1 MLSRSD
7 KLKRKKINKFLSFIV
22 ICVTL
27 SILILPAFTLEKKDD
42 DTNDNNGPTTAQNIN
57 ERGGVETSEDSTL
70 EPVVNNNDKDYSSN
84 SETNIITNEGTD
96 VILEPVNNEDSLL
109 TVAETIDD
117 EYTVDDEE
125 PILLAEGG
133 TATTTGFDLNAHP
146 SNLDSIVISYKIKD
160 TDDWTIVNSGDSNVI
175 PANALIRLTV
185 NFKDIPISELETND
199 RKIIYELPD
208 ILRNASAGA
217 GITYSGSEVATVTV
231 SNGVATIEFK
241 EEFLNSLKTGGQV
254 MVPNAY
260 FRVQGTVN
268 LKVLPADGKYT
279 LTTAGKDFKFNFTED
294 AVAQYGKV
302 DVKKECV
309 SKEVLV
315 VDGENYLSYTIKVT
329 AGEDGAPDVTVV
341 DSIVTDN
348 KKIATEYVGVNTT
361 STALNRTKD
370 SANPLNPYETL
381 DDSKTSGSVY
391 LGDVSTEA
399 KPIPDS
405 GSDINAITKPGVL
418 VWKIGNMDSN
428 ESRTLTYSVKLKN
441 GDNDVLQNNIIKNK
455 ADIYSKTYKRAYSE
469 SSFTPGRNIRMPKT
483 VLKVTRNETYGT
495 YKLEYRLDFELY
507 KDKNNYPLKNFEFYD
522 LLDYSDYYVH
532 PSIRNYVNF
541 DYDSVKL
548 FFKKYG
554 STTAVEVDSS
564 KYDVKW
570 SDSTGN
576 YKNLNEWTDTRLI
589 TRFKVSGSEG
599 NPITVNPGDYYYV
612 TYSLTVEPDVFAI
625 MQNNKANI
633 NNRYLSNASNV
644 NKKYDN
650 IMDRVASSKVI
661 GNYTWDTKSVGKA
674 STSVS
679 TITMPASDNKYL
691 LNGINIENDS
701 SSTSVF
707 EVPVGSYR
715 YTVNVNQT
723 QGDWDATSV
732 EMADEMNPKNMEY
745 VGYVRI
751 DACEYDS
758 AKNKYPIKETKWV
771 KVDGLNSFKLKPSDL
786 GWTNNKYAYKF
797 TYYAKPVNKENYSTT
812 VVKNDFN
819 LNGDVVGRNGQTH
832 TLNNIHSQTIVRF
845 SGEYSLN
852 VNKSAWYYEPL
863 SVGSWA
869 KGKLYWVIEVD
880 TSIIKQD
887 TVFRDTIKNKNE
899 LAAARDKYT
908 NSYLHDDSFKAYKGI
923 LPEGKTVTSYDTLD
937 DLLNT
942 GLLTDIGDKLETTYS
957 NNDSAGF
964 SGNNKSAL
972 DIKPKEDIPLTGGE
986 KAYFII
992 MTEPSSV
999 PQNYRDKFIFG
1010 NMISTSENNSTFVNL
1025 GTAQKP
1031 LCGGGDILKE
1041 YGSSI
1046 SYDGHTITKD
1056 DLGGKGGNIAEDKIK
1071 EFGPGKYISWVFKVN
1086 YSGELTGSY
1095 RVLETVP
1102 DGMELAYIRIK
1113 WVATSQG
1120 TINSKEIADIETDG
1134 WIKKTITARSDNNR
1148 NETTTYYTKGNKALI
1163 ELGDF
1168 KSHSNAL
1175 VDGYAV
1181 DVQVV
1186 CRVTDPDLLLGAV
1199 SSKAFTNNVELQT
1212 ETGVPISTAK
1222 SDATVTSERIDKNYI
1237 KSTGDEIDFTIVA
1250 NSYKPGTSDKIKL
1263 IDVLSDTLLL
1273 DTKSIKVV
1281 DFVDNT
1287 DVAFTAS
1294 YIKDKHRLEIEI
1306 PSGIPVKITYTA
1318 SVNAPPDQ
1326 YVSFSNIAYW
1336 ENYEVGGTNVK
1347 NDNYKYEAGGEIFE
1361 GTNIN
1366 LDIIKQDEYNTAHYL
1381 SGAEFEIVECTRN
1394 DDGSFT
1400 IDPSKPKATGTTDS
1414 NGELKFGTTSGYAM
1428 NCNTVYQ
1435 VTETKAPD
1443 GYALD
1448 PTPQYIIVPRKVSGA
1463 SEYSDYVKKCI
1474 DDNNIQ
1480 KQYKT
1485 TFKLEITNRK
1495 GEIEVEKKF
1504 KNAGGNDKNPI
1515 KGEYK
1520 FGLYTDLGVTKI
1532 QEKSIIYNQ
1541 ADTASSATKTVKFA
1555 DIDLNKTYYVYELD
1569 DSGNPI
1575 KDSTTIPIINGM
1587 EYITSYKTNNVD
1599 GSNGMTLTSTSS
1611 TGKVTVTNQVYTRQL
1626 PATGGNGIIGYI
1638 KSGAML
1644 MLLAGVLLMKKISN
1658 KSK

>member
-1 MLSRSD
+1 M
-7 KLKRKKINKFLSFIV
+7 
-22 ICVTL
+22 
-27 SILILPAFTLEKKDD
+27 
-42 DTNDNNGPTTAQNIN
+42 
-57 ERGGVETSEDSTL
+57 
-70 EPVVNNNDKDYSSN
+70 
-84 SETNIITNEGTD
+84 
-96 VILEPVNNEDSLL
+96 
-109 TVAETIDD
+109 
-117 EYTVDDEE
+117 
-125 PILLAEGG
+125 
-133 TATTTGFDLNAHP
+133 
-146 SNLDSIVISYKIKD
+146 
-160 TDDWTIVNSGDSNVI
+160 
-175 PANALIRLTV
+175 
-185 NFKDIPISELETND
+185 
-199 RKIIYELPD
+199 
-208 ILRNASAGA
+208 
-217 GITYSGSEVATVTV
+217 
-231 SNGVATIEFK
+231 
-241 EEFLNSLKTGGQV
+241 
-254 MVPNAY
+254 
-260 FRVQGTVN
+260 
-268 LKVLPADGKYT
+268 
-279 LTTAGKDFKFNFTED
+279 
-294 AVAQYGKV
+294 
-302 DVKKECV
+302 
-309 SKEVLV
+309 
-315 VDGENYLSYTIKVT
+315 
-329 AGEDGAPDVTVV
+329 
-341 DSIVTDN
+341 
-348 KKIATEYVGVNTT
+348 
-361 STALNRTKD
+361 
-370 SANPLNPYETL
+370 
-381 DDSKTSGSVY
+381 
-391 LGDVSTEA
+391 
-399 KPIPDS
+399 
-405 GSDINAITKPGVL
+405 
-418 VWKIGNMDSN
+418 
-428 ESRTLTYSVKLKN
+428 
-441 GDNDVLQNNIIKNK
+441 
-455 ADIYSKTYKRAYSE
+455 
-469 SSFTPGRNIRMPKT
+469 
-483 VLKVTRNETYGT
+483 
-495 YKLEYRLDFELY
+495 
-507 KDKNNYPLKNFEFYD
+507 
-522 LLDYSDYYVH
+522 
-532 PSIRNYVNF
+532 
-541 DYDSVKL
+541 
-548 FFKKYG
+548 
-554 STTAVEVDSS
+554 
-564 KYDVKW
+564 KW

-576 YKNLNEWTDTRLI
+576 YKNLNEWTDTKSI
-589 TRFKVSGSEG
+589 TRFKVVGSEG
-599 NPITVNPGDYYYV
+599 NPITVYPGDYYYV
-612 TYSLTVEPDVFAI
+612 IYSLTVEPDIFAI
-625 MQNNKANI
+625 MQKDKVNI
-633 NNRYLSNASNV
+633 NNMYLSNATNV
-644 NKKYDN
+644 NKKFGVY
-650 IMDRVASSKVI
+650 MDRYGSAKVV
-661 GNYTWDTKSVGKA
+661 GDYAWDTKSVGKA
-674 STSVS
+674 STSAS
-679 TITMPASDNKYL
+679 TITIPVGDNKFI
-691 LNGINIENDS
+691 LNGTTIENDAS
-701 SSTSVF
+701 GTADF

-732 EMADEMNPKNMEY
+732 EMADEMNPNNMEY

-758 AKNKYPIKETKWV
+758 TKTNKYPIEETKWV
-771 KVDGLNSFKLKPSDL
+771 KVDGLNSFKLTPTDL

-812 VVKNDFN
+812 IVKNDFN

-942 GLLTDIGDKLETTYS
+942 GLLTDIGDKFETTYS

-964 SGNNKSAL
+964 SGNNKSVL

-1010 NMISTSENNSTFVNL
+1010 NMISTSENNSAFVNL

-1041 YGSSI
+1041 FGSSI

-1056 DLGGKGGNIAEDKIK
+1056 DLGGKGGDIAEDKIK

-1095 RVLETVP
+1095 RILETVP

-1120 TINSKEIADIETDG
+1120 TINSKEIADIESDG
-1134 WIKKTITARSDNNR
+1134 WTKKTITAKSDNNR
-1148 NETTTYYTKGNKALI
+1148 NETTTYYTKGNKAII

-1168 KSHSNAL
+1168 KSHSNAS
-1175 VDGYAV
+1175 VDGYAA

-1186 CRVTDPDLLLGAV
+1186 CRVTDPDVLLGAI
-1199 SSKAFTNNVELQT
+1199 SSKEFTNNVELQT
-1212 ETGVPISTAK
+1212 ETGAPISTAK
-1222 SDATVTSERIDKNYI
+1222 SDATVTSESIDKNYI

-1250 NSYKPGTSDKIKL
+1250 NSYKPGKSDKIKL

-1287 DVAFTAS
+1287 DVVFTAS

-1336 ENYEVGGTNVK
+1336 ENYEVSGTNVK

-1366 LDIIKQDEYNTAHYL
+1366 LDIIKQDEYNTALYL

-1394 DDGSFT
+1394 EDGSFT

-1448 PTPQYIIVPRKVSGA
+1448 STPQYIIVPRKVSGA

-1474 DDNNIQ
+1474 ADNNIQ

-1541 ADTASSATKTVKFA
+1541 ADASSSATKTVKFVDVA
-1555 DIDLNKTYYVYELD
+1555 LDKTYYVFELD

-1575 KDSTTIPIINGM
+1575 KDSTSIPIINGM

-1611 TGKVTVTNQVYTRQL
+1611 TGTVTVTNQVYTRQL
-1626 PATGGNGIIGYI
+1626 PATGGNGINGYI
-1638 KSGAML
+1638 KSGTML
-1644 MLLAGVLLMKKISN
+1644 MLLTGVLLLKRRR
-1658 KSK
+1658 

>member
-57 ERGGVETSEDSTL
+57 ERGGVETSGDSTL
-70 EPVVNNNDKDYSSN
+70 DPVVNNNDDESSN
-84 SETNIITNEGTD
+84 EGSD
-96 VILEPVNNEDSLL
+96 VVLEPVTNEDGVL

-117 EYTVDDEE
+117 EYTIDDEE
-125 PILLAEGG
+125 PVLLAEGA
-133 TATTTGFDLNAHP
+133 TTTTTGFDLNAHP
-146 SNLDSIVISYKIKD
+146 SNLDSIVISYKIKE

-185 NFKDIPISELETND
+185 YFKDIPISELEVND
-199 RKIIYELPD
+199 RKIIYKLPD

-217 GITYSGSEVATVTV
+217 GITYSGSEVASVTV

-268 LKVLPADGKYT
+268 LKELPPDGKYT

-329 AGEDGAPDVTVV
+329 SGEDGAPDVTVV

-348 KKIATEYVGVNTT
+348 KKIATEYVGINTT
-361 STALNRTKD
+361 STALNRVKD

-399 KPIPDS
+399 KPIPDPD
-405 GSDINAITKPGVL
+405 SDINTISKPGVL
-418 VWKIGNMDSN
+418 IWKIGNMDPN
-428 ESRTLTYSVKLKN
+428 ETRTLTYFIKLKN

-483 VLKVTRNETYGT
+483 ILKAIRNETDGT

-522 LLDYSDYYVH
+522 LLDYSIYYIH

-576 YKNLNEWTDTRLI
+576 YKNLAEWANTDSI
-589 TRFKVSGSEG
+589 TRFKVAGSDG
-599 NPITVNPGDYYYV
+599 NPITIYPGDYYYV

-625 MQNNKANI
+625 MQNNRVNI
-633 NNRYLSNASNV
+633 NNTYLSNASNV
-644 NKKYDN
+644 EKKFDGM
-650 IMDRVASSKVI
+650 IDRYASSKVV

-707 EVPVGSYR
+707 EVPVGSYM
-715 YTVNVNQT
+715 YTVNVNKT

-771 KVDGLNSFKLKPSDL
+771 KVDGLNIFKLKPSDL

-819 LNGDVVGRNGQTH
+819 LNGEVVGRNGQTH

-845 SGEYSLN
+845 FGEYSLN
-852 VNKSAWYYEPL
+852 VNKSAWYYE
-863 SVGSWA
+863 SASAGSWA
-869 KGKLYWVIEVD
+869 KGKLYWVIEID

-899 LAAARDKYT
+899 LAAATDKYT

-923 LPEGKTVTSYDTLD
+923 LPEGKTVTSYETLD
-937 DLLNT
+937 ELLNT
-942 GLLTDIGDKLETTYS
+942 GLLTNIGDKFETTYS

-964 SGNNKSAL
+964 SGNNKSTL
-972 DIKPKEDIPLTGGE
+972 DIKPKEDIPLSSGE

-992 MTEPSSV
+992 TSEPSSV

-1041 YGSSI
+1041 FGSSI

-1056 DLGGKGGNIAEDKIK
+1056 DLGGKGGDIAEDKIK
-1071 EFGPGKYISWVFKVN
+1071 EFGPGKYISWAFKVN

-1095 RVLETVP
+1095 RILETIP

-1120 TINSKEIADIETDG
+1120 TINSKEIADIETYG
-1134 WIKKTITARSDNNR
+1134 WTKKTITAKSDNNR

-1168 KSHSNAL
+1168 KSHSNAS

-1199 SSKAFTNNVELQT
+1199 SSKVFTNNVELQT
-1212 ETGVPISTAK
+1212 DTGVPISTAK

-1326 YVSFSNIAYW
+1326 YVSFSNVAYW
-1336 ENYEVGGTNVK
+1336 ENYETGGTNVK
-1347 NDNYKYEAGGEIFE
+1347 NDSYKYDAGGEIFE

-1366 LDIIKQDEYNTAHYL
+1366 LDIIKQDEYNTALYL

-1394 DDGSFT
+1394 EDGSFT

-1448 PTPQYIIVPRKVSGA
+1448 STPQYIIVPRKVSGA

-1474 DDNNIQ
+1474 ADNNIQ

-1520 FGLYTDLGVTKI
+1520 FGLYTDEGVTKV

-1541 ADTASSATKTVKFA
+1541 TDISSSATKTVKFA
-1555 DIDLNKTYYVYELD
+1555 DIALNKTYYVYELD

-1575 KDSTTIPIINGM
+1575 IGSTSIPIINGM

-1626 PATGGNGIIGYI
+1626 PATGGNGINGYI
-1638 KSGAML
+1638 KSGAIL
-1644 MLLAGVLLMKKISN
+1644 MLLTGVLLMKKISN

>member
-1 MLSRSD
+1 M
-7 KLKRKKINKFLSFIV
+7 
-22 ICVTL
+22 
-27 SILILPAFTLEKKDD
+27 
-42 DTNDNNGPTTAQNIN
+42 G
-57 ERGGVETSEDSTL
+57 
-70 EPVVNNNDKDYSSN
+70 
-84 SETNIITNEGTD
+84 
-96 VILEPVNNEDSLL
+96 
-109 TVAETIDD
+109 VAETIDD

-125 PILLAEGG
+125 PVLLAEGG

-160 TDDWTIVNSGDSNVI
+160 TDDWTIVNSGDGNVI

-185 NFKDIPISELETND
+185 NFQGIPVSELEAND
-199 RKIIYELPD
+199 RKIIYKLPD

-217 GITYSGSEVATVTV
+217 GITYSGIEVASVTV
-231 SNGVATIEFK
+231 SNGIATIEFK
-241 EEFLNSLKTGGQV
+241 EEYLNNLKTGGQV

-268 LKVLPADGKYT
+268 LKELPSDGKYT
-279 LTTAGKDFKFNFTED
+279 LNTAGKDFKFNFTED

-329 AGEDGAPDVTVV
+329 AWEDGSPDVTIV

-348 KKIATEYVGVNTT
+348 NKIATEYVGVNTT
-361 STALNRTKD
+361 STVLNRAKD
-370 SANPLNPYETL
+370 SANPFNLYETL

-391 LGDVSTEA
+391 LGDISTET
-399 KPIPDS
+399 KPIPDPD
-405 GSDINAITKPGVL
+405 SDISVISKPGVL

-428 ESRTLTYSVKLKN
+428 ETRTLTYFVKLKN

-483 VLKVTRNETYGT
+483 VLKVTRNETDGT

-507 KDKNNYPLKNFEFYD
+507 KDENNYPLKNFEFYD
-522 LLDYSDYYVH
+522 LLDYSTYYIH

-541 DYDSVKL
+541 DYGSVKL

-570 SDSTGN
+570 SDGTGN
-576 YKNLNEWTDTRLI
+576 YKNLNEWTDTKLI
-589 TRFKVSGSEG
+589 TRFKVVGSEG
-599 NPITVNPGDYYYV
+599 NPITVYPGDYYYV
-612 TYSLTVEPDVFAI
+612 TYSLTVEPDIFAI
-625 MQNNKANI
+625 MQKNKVNI
-633 NNRYLSNASNV
+633 NNMYLSNATNV
-644 NKKYDN
+644 NKKFGVY
-650 IMDRVASSKVI
+650 MDRYGSAKVV
-661 GNYTWDTKSVGKA
+661 GDYTWDTKSVGKA
-674 STSVS
+674 STSAS
-679 TITMPASDNKYL
+679 TITIPVGDNKFI
-691 LNGINIENDS
+691 LNGTTIENDAS
-701 SSTSVF
+701 GTADF

-758 AKNKYPIKETKWV
+758 TKTDKYPIKETKWV
-771 KVDGLNSFKLKPSDL
+771 KVDGLDSFKLKPSDL

-812 VVKNDFN
+812 IVKNDFN

-863 SVGSWA
+863 SVGSWT

-923 LPEGKTVTSYDTLD
+923 LPEGKTVTSYETLD

-942 GLLTDIGDKLETTYS
+942 GLLTDIGDKFETTYS

-964 SGNNKSAL
+964 SGDNKSAL

-1041 YGSSI
+1041 FGSSI
-1046 SYDGHTITKD
+1046 SYDGHTIAKD
-1056 DLGGKGGNIAEDKIK
+1056 DLGGKGGDAAEDKIK

-1095 RVLETVP
+1095 RILETIP

-1134 WIKKTITARSDNNR
+1134 WTKKTITAKSDNNK

-1168 KSHSNAL
+1168 KSHDNVS

-1186 CRVTDPDLLLGAV
+1186 CRVTDPDVLLGVV
-1199 SSKAFTNNVELQT
+1199 SNKVFTNNVELQT
-1212 ETGVPISTAK
+1212 DTGVPISTAK
-1222 SDATVTSERIDKNYI
+1222 SDATVTSEKIDKNYI
-1237 KSTGDEIDFTIVA
+1237 KVNGDEIDFTIVA
-1250 NSYKPGTSDKIKL
+1250 NSYKPGTTDKIKL

-1287 DVAFTAS
+1287 DVTFTAS

-1318 SVNAPPDQ
+1318 AVNAPPDQ
-1326 YVSFSNIAYW
+1326 YVSFSNVAYW

-1347 NDNYKYEAGGEIFE
+1347 NDSYKYEAGGEIFE

-1366 LDIIKQDEYNTAHYL
+1366 LDIIKQDEYNTALYL

-1394 DDGSFT
+1394 EDGSFT
-1400 IDPSKPKATGTTDS
+1400 VDSSKPKATGTTDS
-1414 NGELKFGTTSGYAM
+1414 NGELKFGTTSGYPM
-1428 NCNTVYQ
+1428 DCNTVYQ
-1435 VTETKAPD
+1435 VIETKAPD
-1443 GYALD
+1443 GYVLD

-1474 DDNNIQ
+1474 ADNNIQ

-1541 ADTASSATKTVKFA
+1541 ADTASSTTKTVKFV

-1575 KDSTTIPIINGM
+1575 KDSTSIPIINGM
-1587 EYITSYKTNNVD
+1587 EYITSYKTNNVY

-1626 PATGGNGIIGYI
+1626 PATGGNGIDGYI
-1638 KSGAML
+1638 KSGAIL
-1644 MLLAGVLLMKKISN
+1644 MLLTGVLLMKKISN

>member
-7 KLKRKKINKFLSFIV
+7 KLKRKRINKFLSFIV

-70 EPVVNNNDKDYSSN
+70 EPV
-84 SETNIITNEGTD
+84 TNEES
-96 VILEPVNNEDSLL
+96 VL

-125 PILLAEGG
+125 PVLLAEGA
-133 TATTTGFDLNAHP
+133 TTTTTGFDLNAHS

-185 NFKDIPISELETND
+185 NFKDIPISELEAND

-231 SNGVATIEFK
+231 SNGIATIEFK

-268 LKVLPADGKYT
+268 LKELPPDGKYT
-279 LTTAGKDFKFNFTED
+279 LNTAGKDFKFNFTED

-309 SKEVLV
+309 SKEILV
-315 VDGENYLSYTIKVT
+315 ADGENYLSYTIKVT
-329 AGEDGAPDVTVV
+329 AGEDGSTDVTVV

-348 KKIATEYVGVNTT
+348 NKIATEFVGVNTT
-361 STALNRTKD
+361 STVLNRTKD

-405 GSDINAITKPGVL
+405 GSDINVISKPGVL

-428 ESRTLTYSVKLKN
+428 ESRTLTYFVKLKN

-483 VLKVTRNETYGT
+483 VLKVTRNETDGT

-522 LLDYSDYYVH
+522 LLDYSDYYTH

-576 YKNLNEWTDTRLI
+576 YKNLNEWTDTKLI
-589 TRFKVSGSEG
+589 TRFRVAGSDG
-599 NPITVNPGDYYYV
+599 NPITIYPGDYYYV

-650 IMDRVASSKVI
+650 IMDRVPSSKVI
-661 GNYTWDTKSVGKA
+661 GNYTWDTKSVSKA
-674 STSVS
+674 STSAS
-679 TITMPASDNKYL
+679 TITIPVGDNKFI
-691 LNGINIENDS
+691 LNGTTIENDVS
-701 SSTSVF
+701 GTADF

-758 AKNKYPIKETKWV
+758 TKNKYPIKETKWV
-771 KVDGLNSFKLKPSDL
+771 KVDGLDSFKLKPSDL

-812 VVKNDFN
+812 IVKNDFN

-852 VNKSAWYYEPL
+852 VNKSAWYYEPP
-863 SVGSWA
+863 STGSWA
-869 KGKLYWVIEVD
+869 KGKLYWVIEVN

-887 TVFRDTIKNKNE
+887 TVFRDTIRNKNE
-899 LAAARDKYT
+899 LAAASDKYT

-923 LPEGKTVTSYDTLD
+923 LPEGKTVTSYETLD
-937 DLLNT
+937 ELLNT
-942 GLLTDIGDKLETTYS
+942 GLLTNIGDKFETTYS

-964 SGNNKSAL
+964 SGNNKSTL
-972 DIKPKEDIPLTGGE
+972 DIKPKEDIPLSSGE

-992 MTEPSSV
+992 TSEPSSV

-1041 YGSSI
+1041 FGSSI

-1056 DLGGKGGNIAEDKIK
+1056 DLGGKGGDIAEDKIK
-1071 EFGPGKYISWVFKVN
+1071 EFGPGKYISWAFKVN

-1095 RVLETVP
+1095 RILETIP

-1113 WVATSQG
+1113 WVANNQG
-1120 TINSKEIADIETDG
+1120 TIDSKEIAGIETDG
-1134 WIKKTITARSDNNR
+1134 WTKKTITARSDNNR

-1163 ELGDF
+1163 ELGDL
-1168 KSHSNAL
+1168 KSHSNVS

-1336 ENYEVGGTNVK
+1336 DNYEVGGTNVK

-1448 PTPQYIIVPRKVSGA
+1448 STPQYIIVPRKVSGA

-1474 DDNNIQ
+1474 ADNNIQ

-1520 FGLYTDLGVTKI
+1520 FGLYTDLGATKI

-1541 ADTASSATKTVKFA
+1541 ADTSSSATKTVKFV

-1575 KDSTTIPIINGM
+1575 IGSTSIPIINGM

-1611 TGKVTVTNQVYTRQL
+1611 TGKVTVTNQVYTKQL
-1626 PATGGNGIIGYI
+1626 PATGGNGINGYV
-1638 KSGAML
+1638 KSGAI
-1644 MLLAGVLLMKKISN
+1644 LLLLVGVLLMKKISN

>member
-42 DTNDNNGPTTAQNIN
+42 DTNDNNGPTTVENIN
-57 ERGGVETSEDSTL
+57 KQGGVETSEDSTL
-70 EPVVNNNDKDYSSN
+70 DPVVNNTTNEESSSN
-84 SETNIITNEGTD
+84 GETYIITNEG
-96 VILEPVNNEDSLL
+96 
-109 TVAETIDD
+109 A
-117 EYTVDDEE
+117 DDEE
-125 PILLAEGG
+125 PVLLAKGA
-133 TATTTGFDLNAHP
+133 TTTTTGFDLNAHP

-185 NFKDIPISELETND
+185 NFKDIPISELEAND
-199 RKIIYELPD
+199 RKIIYKLPD

-217 GITYSGSEVATVTV
+217 GITYSGLEVATVTV
-231 SNGVATIEFK
+231 SNGIATIEFK

-268 LKVLPADGKYT
+268 LKELPPDGKYT

-309 SKEVLV
+309 SKEILV

-329 AGEDGAPDVTVV
+329 AGEDGSTDVTVV

-361 STALNRTKD
+361 STVLNRAKD
-370 SANPLNPYETL
+370 SAIPLNPYETL
-381 DDSKTSGSVY
+381 GDLKTSGSVY

-399 KPIPDS
+399 KPIPDPD
-405 GSDINAITKPGVL
+405 SDINVISKPGVL
-418 VWKIGNMDSN
+418 VWKIGDMDSN
-428 ESRTLTYSVKLKN
+428 ESRTLTYFVKLKN
-441 GDNDVLQNNIIKNK
+441 GDNDVLQNNIVKNK
-455 ADIYSKTYKRAYSE
+455 ADIYSKTYKRAYFE
-469 SSFTPGRNIRMPKT
+469 SSFTPEIKMGMKKSALDA
-483 VLKVTRNETYGT
+483 VRNETNGT
-495 YKLEYRLDFELY
+495 YKIDYRLDYELY
-507 KDKNNYPLKNFEFYD
+507 KENNNYPLKNFEFYD
-522 LLDYSDYYVH
+522 FLDYTQRGYYID
-532 PSIRNYVNF
+532 PSIRNYVNY

-554 STTAVEVDSS
+554 ETDAIEVDSS
-564 KYDVKW
+564 KYDVIW

-576 YKNLNEWTDTRLI
+576 FKKITEWTDKDSI
-589 TRFKVSGSEG
+589 VRFKVSGNES
-599 NPITVNPGDYYYV
+599 NPITINPGDYYYV
-612 TYSLTVEPDVFAI
+612 TYSLTVEPDVFAV
-625 MQNNKANI
+625 MQTNNLKIKNT
-633 NNRYLSNASNV
+633 YLSNASNAT
-644 NKKYDN
+644 KKFGDF
-650 IMDRVASSKVI
+650 IERFATEKEI
-661 GNYTWDTKSVGKA
+661 GNYSWDTKSVNNA
-674 STSVS
+674 TTSVT
-679 TITMPASDNKYL
+679 TITMPASDNKYVF
-691 LNGINIENDS
+691 NGTNIENDS
-701 SSTSVF
+701 SSTSGF
-707 EVPVGSYR
+707 EVPVGSYM

-732 EMADEMNPKNMEY
+732 EMADEMNPENMEY

-758 AKNKYPIKETKWV
+758 TQTDKYPVKETKWV
-771 KVDGLNSFKLKPSDL
+771 KADGLNSFKLKPSDL

-819 LNGDVVGRNGQTH
+819 LNGEVVGRNGQTH

-852 VNKSAWYYEPL
+852 VNKSAWYYESP
-863 SVGSWA
+863 SAGSWA

-887 TVFRDTIKNKNE
+887 TVFRDTIRNKNE
-899 LAAARDKYT
+899 LAAASDKYT

-923 LPEGKTVTSYDTLD
+923 LPEGKTVTSYETLD
-937 DLLNT
+937 ELINT
-942 GLLTDIGDKLETTYS
+942 GLLTDIGDKFETTYS

-964 SGNNKSAL
+964 SENNKSAL
-972 DIKPKEDIPLTGGE
+972 DIKPKENIPLTGGE

-992 MTEPSSV
+992 ASEPSSL

-1041 YGSSI
+1041 FGSSI
-1046 SYDGHTITKD
+1046 SYDGHTIAKD
-1056 DLGGKGGNIAEDKIK
+1056 DLGGKGGDVAEDKIK

-1095 RVLETVP
+1095 RILETIP

-1168 KSHSNAL
+1168 KSHSNAS

-1186 CRVTDPDLLLGAV
+1186 CRVTDPDVLLGAI
-1199 SSKAFTNNVELQT
+1199 SSKEFTNNVELQT
-1212 ETGVPISTAK
+1212 ETGAPISTAK
-1222 SDATVTSERIDKNYI
+1222 SDATVTSESIDKNYI

-1287 DVAFTAS
+1287 DVMFTAS

-1318 SVNAPPDQ
+1318 AVNAPPDQ
-1326 YVSFSNIAYW
+1326 YVSFSNVAYW
-1336 ENYEVGGTNVK
+1336 ENYEVSGTNVK
-1347 NDNYKYEAGGEIFE
+1347 KDSYKYDAGGEIFE

-1400 IDPSKPKATGTTDS
+1400 IDPSKPKATGATDS

-1428 NCNTVYQ
+1428 NCNTVYR

-1443 GYALD
+1443 GYVLD
-1448 PTPQYIIVPRKVSGA
+1448 PTPQYIIVPRKVSGT

-1541 ADTASSATKTVKFA
+1541 ADTASSTTKTVKFVDVA
-1555 DIDLNKTYYVYELD
+1555 LNQTYYVYELD

-1575 KDSTTIPIINGM
+1575 KDSASIPIINGL
-1587 EYITSYKTNNVD
+1587 EYITSYKTNNAD

-1626 PATGGNGIIGYI
+1626 PATGGNGINGYV
-1638 KSGAML
+1638 KSGAIL
-1644 MLLAGVLLMKKISN
+1644 MLLAGVVLLKRRR
-1658 KSK
+1658 

>member
-1 MLSRSD
+1 M
-7 KLKRKKINKFLSFIV
+7 
-22 ICVTL
+22 
-27 SILILPAFTLEKKDD
+27 
-42 DTNDNNGPTTAQNIN
+42 
-57 ERGGVETSEDSTL
+57 
-70 EPVVNNNDKDYSSN
+70 
-84 SETNIITNEGTD
+84 
-96 VILEPVNNEDSLL
+96 

-117 EYTVDDEE
+117 EYTVDDEV
-125 PILLAEGG
+125 PVLLAEGA
-133 TATTTGFDLNAHP
+133 TTTTTTGFDLDAHP
-146 SNLDSIVISYKIKD
+146 DNLKSVIISYKIND
-160 TDDWTIVNSGDSNVI
+160 EDEWTDVNDGGGEII
-175 PANALIRLTV
+175 PANALIGLKV
-185 NFKDIPISELETND
+185 NFINVPINEIETNE
-199 RKIIYELPD
+199 RKIVYKLPK
-208 ILRNASAGA
+208 ILRNATAGTS
-217 GITYSGSEVATVTV
+217 IQYNGSEVAMVSV

-241 EEFLNSLKTGGQV
+241 EEFLNELKANSQV
-254 MVPNAY
+254 NIPEAN
-260 FRVQGTVN
+260 FFVQGTVN
-268 LKVLPADGKYT
+268 LKELPSDGKYT

-329 AGEDGAPDVTVV
+329 AGEDGSTDVTVV
-341 DSIVTDN
+341 DSIVTDD

-361 STALNRTKD
+361 STELNRAKD
-370 SANPLNPYETL
+370 SANPLNPYEKL

-391 LGDVSTEA
+391 LGDAITET
-399 KPIPDS
+399 KPIPDPD
-405 GSDINAITKPGVL
+405 SDINVISKPGVL
-418 VWKIGNMDSN
+418 VWKIGNMDPN
-428 ESRTLTYSVKLKN
+428 ETRTLTYFLKLKN
-441 GDNDVLQNNIIKNK
+441 GDSDVLQDNIVKNK
-455 ADIYSKTYKRAYSE
+455 ADIYSKTYKRAYSA
-469 SSFTPGRNIRMPKT
+469 SSFKPEIKMGMKKSALDA
-483 VLKVTRNETYGT
+483 VRNETDGT
-495 YKLEYRLDFELY
+495 YTIDYRLDYELY
-507 KDKNNYPLKNFEFYD
+507 KENNNYPLKNFEFYD
-522 LLDYSDYYVH
+522 FLDYTPRGYYID
-532 PSIRNYVNF
+532 PSIRNYVNY

-554 STTAVEVDSS
+554 ETDAVEVDSN

-576 YKNLNEWTDTRLI
+576 FKKITEWTNKDSI
-589 TRFKVSGSEG
+589 VRFKVSGSES
-599 NPITVNPGDYYYV
+599 NLITINPGDYYYV
-612 TYSLTVEPDVFAI
+612 TYSLTFKPDVFAI
-625 MQNNKANI
+625 MQTNNLKIKNT
-633 NNRYLSNASNV
+633 YLANASNAT
-644 NKKYDN
+644 KKFGDFIERY
-650 IMDRVASSKVI
+650 ATEKEI
-661 GNYTWDTKSVGKA
+661 GNYTWDTKSVSNA
-674 STSVS
+674 TTSVS
-679 TITMPASDNKYL
+679 TITMPASDNKYVF
-691 LNGINIENDS
+691 NGTNIENDS
-701 SSTSVF
+701 SSASDF
-707 EVPVGSYR
+707 EVPVGSYM

-732 EMADEMNPKNMEY
+732 EMADEMNPENMKY

-758 AKNKYPIKETKWV
+758 TKTDKYPVKETKWV
-771 KVDGLNSFKLKPSDL
+771 KVDGFNSFKLKPSDL

-797 TYYAKPVNKENYSTT
+797 TYYAKPVNKENYSITE
-812 VVKNDFN
+812 VKNDFK

-832 TLNNIHSQTIVRF
+832 KIDNIHSSNSVKFT
-845 SGEYSLN
+845 GEYSLN
-852 VNKSAWYYEPL
+852 VNKSAWYYEPP
-863 SVGSWA
+863 SAGSWA
-869 KGKLYWVIEVD
+869 KGKLYWVIEVN

-887 TVFRDTIKNKNE
+887 TIFRDTIRTQNE
-899 LAAARDKYT
+899 LVEGTSDKYA
-908 NSYLHDDSFKAYKGI
+908 NSYLHNDSFKVYKGI
-923 LPEGKTVTSYDTLD
+923 LPEGKTVASYETLD
-937 DLLNT
+937 ELLNT
-942 GLLTDIGDKLETTYS
+942 GLLTDIGDKFENTYS

-992 MTEPSSV
+992 MTEPSSL

-1010 NMISTSENNSTFVNL
+1010 NMISTSENNSAFVNL

-1041 YGSSI
+1041 FGSSI

-1056 DLGGKGGNIAEDKIK
+1056 DFGGRGGDVAEDKIK
-1071 EFGPGKYISWVFKVN
+1071 EFGPGKYISWAFKVN

-1113 WVATSQG
+1113 WVGTSQE
-1120 TINSKEIADIETDG
+1120 TINSKEIANIETEG
-1134 WIKKTITARSDNNR
+1134 WTKKTITARSDNYR

-1168 KSHSNAL
+1168 KSHSNVS
-1175 VDGYAV
+1175 VDEYAV

-1212 ETGVPISTAK
+1212 DTGVPISTAK
-1222 SDATVTSERIDKNYI
+1222 SDATVTSERIDKNFI
-1237 KSTGDEIDFTIVA
+1237 KSTGDKIDFTIIA

-1263 IDVLSDTLLL
+1263 IDVLSNTLLL

-1326 YVSFSNIAYW
+1326 YISFSNVAYW
-1336 ENYEVGGTNVK
+1336 ENYETGGTEVK
-1347 NDNYKYEAGGEIFE
+1347 KDSYKYDAGGEIFE
-1361 GTNIN
+1361 GRNIN
-1366 LDIIKQDEYNTAHYL
+1366 LDIIKLDEYNTSLYL

-1394 DDGSFT
+1394 EGGGFT

-1414 NGELKFGTTSGYAM
+1414 NGELKFGTTSGYVM

-1443 GYALD
+1443 GYVLD

-1463 SEYSDYVKKCI
+1463 SDYDENVKKCI
-1474 DDNNIQ
+1474 ADDNIQ

-1485 TFKLEITNRK
+1485 TFELKITNRK

-1541 ADTASSATKTVKFA
+1541 ADTSSSATKTVKFV

-1569 DSGNPI
+1569 DSGDPI
-1575 KDSTTIPIINGM
+1575 IDSTGIPIINGM
-1587 EYITSYKTNNVD
+1587 EYIASYKTNNVD
-1599 GSNGMTLTSTSS
+1599 GSNGMALTSTSS

-1626 PATGGNGIIGYI
+1626 PATGGNGINGYI

-1644 MLLAGVLLMKKISN
+1644 MLLTGVLLLKRRR
-1658 KSK
+1658 

>member
-57 ERGGVETSEDSTL
+57 EQGGVETSEDSTL
-70 EPVVNNNDKDYSSN
+70 EPVTNNNDDESSN
-84 SETNIITNEGTD
+84 EGSD
-96 VILEPVNNEDSLL
+96 VVLEPVTNEDSVL

-117 EYTVDDEE
+117 EYTVDDEG
-125 PILLAEGG
+125 PVLLAEGA
-133 TATTTGFDLNAHP
+133 TTTTTGFDLDAHP
-146 SNLDSIVISYKIKD
+146 DNLKSVIISYKIND
-160 TDDWTIVNSGDSNVI
+160 EDEWTDVNDGGGEII
-175 PANALIRLTV
+175 PANALIGLKV
-185 NFKDIPISELETND
+185 NFINVPINEIETNE
-199 RKIIYELPD
+199 RKIVYKLPE
-208 ILRNASAGA
+208 ILRNATAGTS
-217 GITYSGSEVATVTV
+217 IQYNGSEVAMVSV

-241 EEFLNSLKTGGQV
+241 EEFLNELKAKSQV
-254 MVPNAY
+254 NIPEAN
-260 FRVQGTVN
+260 FFVQGTVN
-268 LKVLPADGKYT
+268 LKELPSDGKYT
-279 LTTAGKDFKFNFTED
+279 LTTAGKNFKFNFTED

-315 VDGENYLSYTIKVT
+315 VDGENYLSYTIKAT
-329 AGEDGAPDVTVV
+329 AGEDGSTDVTVV
-341 DSIVTDN
+341 DSIVTDD

-361 STALNRTKD
+361 STVLNRAKD

-391 LGDVSTEA
+391 LGDATTET
-399 KPIPDS
+399 KPIPDPD
-405 GSDINAITKPGVL
+405 SDINVISKPGVL
-418 VWKIGNMDSN
+418 VWKIGNMDPN
-428 ESRTLTYSVKLKN
+428 ETRTLTYFLKLKN
-441 GDNDVLQNNIIKNK
+441 GDSDVLQDNIVKNK

-469 SSFTPGRNIRMPKT
+469 SSFTAGIEERMIKT
-483 VLKVTRNETYGT
+483 ALNAVRNETDGT
-495 YKLEYRLDFELY
+495 YTIDYRLDYELY
-507 KDKNNYPLKNFEFYD
+507 KENNNYPLKNFEFYD
-522 LLDYSDYYVH
+522 FLDYTPRGYYID
-532 PSIRNYVNF
+532 PSIRNYVNY

-554 STTAVEVDSS
+554 ETDAIEVDSS

-576 YKNLNEWTDTRLI
+576 FKKITEWTDKDSI
-589 TRFKVSGSEG
+589 VRFKVSGNES
-599 NPITVNPGDYYYV
+599 NPITINPGDYYYV
-612 TYSLTVEPDVFAI
+612 TYGLTVEPDVFAI
-625 MQNNKANI
+625 MQTNNLKIKNT
-633 NNRYLSNASNV
+633 YLANASNAT
-644 NKKYDN
+644 KKFDDFIERY
-650 IMDRVASSKVI
+650 ATEKEI
-661 GNYTWDTKSVGKA
+661 GNYTWDTKSVSNA
-674 STSVS
+674 TTSVS
-679 TITMPASDNKYL
+679 TITMPASDNKYVF
-691 LNGINIENDS
+691 NGTNIENDS
-701 SSTSVF
+701 SSASDF
-707 EVPVGSYR
+707 EVPVGSYM

-723 QGDWDATSV
+723 QGDWDATGV
-732 EMADEMNPKNMEY
+732 EMTDEMNPNNMEY

-758 AKNKYPIKETKWV
+758 TKTDKYPVKETKWV

-797 TYYAKPVNKENYSTT
+797 TYYAKPVNKENYSITE
-812 VVKNDFN
+812 VKNDFK
-819 LNGDVVGRNGQTH
+819 LNGDVIGRNGQIYKID
-832 TLNNIHSQTIVRF
+832 NIHSSNSVKFT
-845 SGEYSLN
+845 GEYALN
-852 VNKSAWYYEPL
+852 VNKSAWYYEPP
-863 SVGSWA
+863 SAGSWA
-869 KGKLYWVIEVD
+869 KGKLYWVIEVN

-887 TVFRDTIKNKNE
+887 TIFRDTIRTQNE
-899 LAAARDKYT
+899 LVEGTRDKYA

-923 LPEGKTVTSYDTLD
+923 LPEGKTVTSYETLD

-942 GLLTDIGDKLETTYS
+942 GLLTDIGDKFETTYS

-964 SGNNKSAL
+964 SGDNKGEL
-972 DIKPKEDIPLTGGE
+972 DIKPKEDIPLSGGE

-992 MTEPSSV
+992 MTEPSSL

-1010 NMISTSENNSTFVNL
+1010 NMISTSEKNSAFVNL

-1041 YGSSI
+1041 FGSSI
-1046 SYDGHTITKD
+1046 SYDGHIIKKD
-1056 DLGGKGGNIAEDKIK
+1056 DFGGRGGDVAEDKIK
-1071 EFGPGKYISWVFKVN
+1071 EFGPGKYISWAFKVN
-1086 YSGELTGSY
+1086 YSGELIGSY
-1095 RVLETVP
+1095 RILETVP
-1102 DGMELAYIRIK
+1102 DGMELVYIRIK
-1113 WVATSQG
+1113 WVGASQE
-1120 TINSKEIADIETDG
+1120 TINSKEIANIETEG
-1134 WIKKTITARSDNNR
+1134 WTKKTITARSDNYR

-1168 KSHSNAL
+1168 KSHSNVS

-1212 ETGVPISTAK
+1212 DTGVPISTAK
-1222 SDATVTSERIDKNYI
+1222 SDATVTSERIDKNFI
-1237 KSTGDEIDFTIVA
+1237 KSTGDKIDFTIIA

-1263 IDVLSDTLLL
+1263 IDVLSNTLLL

-1287 DVAFTAS
+1287 DVVFTAS

-1326 YVSFSNIAYW
+1326 YVSFSNVAYW
-1336 ENYEVGGTNVK
+1336 ENYETGGTEVK
-1347 NDNYKYEAGGEIFE
+1347 KDSYKYDAGGEIFE
-1361 GTNIN
+1361 GRNIN
-1366 LDIIKQDEYNTAHYL
+1366 LDIIKLDEYNTSLYL

-1394 DDGSFT
+1394 EGGGFT
-1400 IDPSKPKATGTTDS
+1400 IDPSKPKTTGTTDS
-1414 NGELKFGTTSGYAM
+1414 NGELKFGTTSGYVM
-1428 NCNTVYQ
+1428 DCNTVYQ

-1443 GYALD
+1443 GYVLD

-1463 SEYSDYVKKCI
+1463 SDYDEYVNKCI
-1474 DDNNIQ
+1474 ADDNIQ

-1485 TFKLEITNRK
+1485 TFELKITNRK

-1520 FGLYTDLGVTKI
+1520 IGLYTDLGVTKI

-1541 ADTASSATKTVKFA
+1541 ADTSSSATKTVKFV

-1569 DSGNPI
+1569 DSGDPI
-1575 KDSTTIPIINGM
+1575 IDSTGIPIINGM

-1626 PATGGNGIIGYI
+1626 PATGGNGINGYI

-1644 MLLAGVLLMKKISN
+1644 MLLTGVLLLKRRR
-1658 KSK
+1658 

>member
-7 KLKRKKINKFLSFIV
+7 KLKRRKINKFLSFIV

-27 SILILPAFTLEKKDD
+27 SILIIPAFTLEKKDD
-42 DTNDNNGPTTAQNIN
+42 DTNDNNDPTTVENVNQQ
-57 ERGGVETSEDSTL
+57 GGAEESNDSTL
-70 EPVVNNNDKDYSSN
+70 EPVVNNNNDESS
-84 SETNIITNEGTD
+84 SEDD
-96 VILEPVNNEDSLL
+96 VLVVGAEPVM
-109 TVAETIDD
+109 
-117 EYTVDDEE
+117 
-125 PILLAEGG
+125 LAEG
-133 TATTTGFDLNAHP
+133 TTITTTGFDLNAHP
-146 SNLDSIVISYKIKD
+146 NNLDSIVISYKIKD
-160 TDDWTIVNSGDSNVI
+160 TDDWAIVNSGDSNVI

-185 NFKDIPISELETND
+185 KFKDIPISELEASD
-199 RKIIYELPD
+199 RKILYELPN

-217 GITYSGSEVATVTV
+217 GITYNGSEVASVTV
-231 SNGVATIEFK
+231 SNGIATIEFK
-241 EEFLNSLKTGGQV
+241 EEYLNSLKTEGQV

-268 LKVLPADGKYT
+268 LKELPPDGKYT
-279 LTTAGKDFKFNFTED
+279 LTTASKDFKFNFTED
-294 AVAQYGKV
+294 AIAQYGKV
-302 DVKKECV
+302 DIKKECV

-329 AGEDGAPDVTVV
+329 AGEDGSPDVTVV
-341 DSIVTDN
+341 DSIVRDD

-361 STALNRTKD
+361 STILNRVKD
-370 SANPLNPYETL
+370 SVNPLNPYETI

-391 LGDVSTEA
+391 LGDASTET
-399 KPIPDS
+399 KPIPDPD
-405 GSDINAITKPGVL
+405 SDINAISKPGIL
-418 VWKIGNMDSN
+418 VWNIGNMDPN
-428 ESRTLTYSVKLKN
+428 ETRTLNYFIKLKN
-441 GDNDVLQNNIIKNK
+441 GDSDVLQNNIIKNK
-455 ADIYSKTYKRAYSE
+455 ADIYSKIYKRAYSE
-469 SSFTPGRNIRMPKT
+469 SSFTPGRNIRMPKIA
-483 VLKVTRNETYGT
+483 LSSTRNEVDGT
-495 YKLEYRLDFELY
+495 YKIDYRLDFELY
-507 KDKNNYPLKNFEFYD
+507 KNQNNYPLKNFEFYD
-522 LLDYSDYYVH
+522 LLDYTARDYYID
-532 PSIRNYVNF
+532 PSIRNYVNY

-548 FFKKYG
+548 FFKKDG
-554 STTAVEVDSS
+554 ETDAVKVDSS

-576 YKNLNEWTDTRLI
+576 YKKITEWTDKDSI
-589 TRFKVSGSEG
+589 IRFKVSGSEG

-612 TYSLTVEPDVFAI
+612 TYSLIVEPDVFAI
-625 MQNNKANI
+625 MQTNNVDIKNT
-633 NNRYLSNASNV
+633 YLSDASNV
-644 NKKYDN
+644 NKKFGD
-650 IMDRVASSKVI
+650 IMDRYATGKNI
-661 GNYTWDTKSVGKA
+661 GDYTWDTKSV
-674 STSVS
+674 SNVTTSVS
-679 TITMPASDNKYL
+679 TITMPAGDNKYV
-691 LNGINIENDS
+691 LNGVNIENDS
-701 SSTSVF
+701 SSTSDF
-707 EVPVGSYR
+707 EVPAGSYM
-715 YTVNVNQT
+715 YTVNVNKT

-732 EMADEMNPKNMEY
+732 EMADEMNPKNMAY

-758 AKNKYPIKETKWV
+758 TNYDKYPIKETKWV
-771 KVDGLNSFKLKPSDL
+771 KIDGQNSFKLNPSDL
-786 GWTNNKYAYKF
+786 GWANNKYAYRF

-812 VVKNDFN
+812 EVKNDFN

-832 TLNNIHSQTIVRF
+832 KIDTIHSSNSVKFT
-845 SGEYSLN
+845 GEYALN
-852 VNKSAWYYEPL
+852 VNKKAWYYESPGA
-863 SVGSWA
+863 GSWA
-869 KGKLYWVIEVD
+869 KGKLYWAIEVD

-887 TVFRDTIKNKNE
+887 TIFKDTIRNKNE
-899 LAAARDKYT
+899 LVEGTSDNYA
-908 NSYLHDDSFKAYKGI
+908 NSYLHIDSFKAYKGK
-923 LPEGKTVTSYDTLD
+923 LPEGKTVTSYETLD
-937 DLLNT
+937 ELLNT
-942 GLLTDIGDKLETTYS
+942 GLLTDIGDKFETTYS
-957 NNDSAGF
+957 NNDYAGF
-964 SGNNKSAL
+964 SGDNKGEL
-972 DIKPKEDIPLTGGE
+972 EIKPKEDIPLSGGE
-986 KAYFII
+986 KAYFFI

-1010 NMISTSENNSTFVNL
+1010 NKISTSENNSAFVDL

-1041 YGSSI
+1041 FGSMI
-1046 SYDGHTITKD
+1046 SYDGHAIAKD
-1056 DLGGKGGNIAEDKIK
+1056 DFGGKGGDVAEDKIR
-1071 EFGPGKYISWVFKVN
+1071 EFGPGKYISWAFKVN

-1095 RVLETVP
+1095 RILETIP

-1113 WVATSQG
+1113 WVANNQG
-1120 TINSKEIADIETDG
+1120 TIDSKEIAGIETDG

-1168 KSHSNAL
+1168 KSRSNVS

-1199 SSKAFTNNVELQT
+1199 SSKVFTNNVELQT
-1212 ETGVPISTAK
+1212 DTGIPISTAK
-1222 SDATVTSERIDKNYI
+1222 SDATVTSEKINKNYI
-1237 KSTGDEIDFTIVA
+1237 KSTGDKIDFTIEA

-1287 DVAFTAS
+1287 DVTFTAS

-1306 PSGIPVKITYTA
+1306 PSGIPVKITYTVA
-1318 SVNAPPDQ
+1318 VNAPPDQ
-1326 YVSFSNIAYW
+1326 YVSFSNVAYW

-1347 NDNYKYEAGGEIFE
+1347 NDSYKYEAGGEIFE

-1366 LDIIKQDEYNTAHYL
+1366 LDIIKQDEYDTALYL

-1394 DDGSFT
+1394 NYGSFT
-1400 IDPSKPKATGTTDS
+1400 VDPSKPKVTGTTDS
-1414 NGELKFGTTSGYAM
+1414 NGELKFGTTSGYPM
-1428 NCNTVYQ
+1428 NCNTVYK
-1435 VTETKAPD
+1435 VVETKAPD
-1443 GYALD
+1443 GYVLD
-1448 PTPQYIIVPRKVSGA
+1448 STPQYIIVPRKVSGA
-1463 SEYSDYVKKCI
+1463 SDYDEYVKKCI
-1474 DDNNIQ
+1474 ADSNIQ

-1541 ADTASSATKTVKFA
+1541 ADTSSSATKTVKFV
-1555 DIDLNKTYYVYELD
+1555 DVELNQTYYVYELD

-1575 KDSTTIPIINGM
+1575 KDSNMSNVINGM
-1587 EYITSYKTNNVD
+1587 EYMTSYKTNNVD

-1626 PATGGNGIIGYI
+1626 PATGGNGINGYI
-1638 KSGAML
+1638 KSGAIL
-1644 MLLAGVLLMKKISN
+1644 MLLTGVLLLKRRR
-1658 KSK
+1658 

>member
-1 MLSRSD
+1 MKNMLSRSD
-7 KLKRKKINKFLSFIV
+7 KLKRKRINKFLSFIV

-42 DTNDNNGPTTAQNIN
+42 DTNDNNGPTTFENVN
-57 ERGGVETSEDSTL
+57 KRGGGETSEDSTL
-70 EPVVNNNDKDYSSN
+70 EPVINNNDEDYSSN
-84 SETNIITNEGTD
+84 SETNITTNEG
-96 VILEPVNNEDSLL
+96 
-109 TVAETIDD
+109 A
-117 EYTVDDEE
+117 DDEE
-125 PILLAEGG
+125 PVLLAEGA
-133 TATTTGFDLNAHP
+133 TTTTTGFDLNSHP
-146 SNLDSIVISYKIKD
+146 NNLASIVISYKIKD
-160 TDDWTIVNSGDSNVI
+160 TDDWTIVNSGDGNVI

-185 NFKDIPISELETND
+185 NFQGIPVSELEAND
-199 RKIIYELPD
+199 RKIIYKLPD

-217 GITYSGSEVATVTV
+217 GIAYSGTEVASVIV
-231 SNGVATIEFK
+231 SNSVATIEFK

-254 MVPNAY
+254 EVPDAY

-268 LKVLPADGKYT
+268 LKKLPSDGKYT
-279 LTTAGKDFKFNFTED
+279 LTTAGMDFKFNFTED
-294 AVAQYGKV
+294 AVAQYGKA

-309 SKEVLV
+309 SKEILA

-329 AGEDGAPDVTVV
+329 AGEDGSPDVTIV

-361 STALNRTKD
+361 STTLNRAKD
-370 SANPLNPYETL
+370 PINPFNPYETL
-381 DDSKTSGSVY
+381 DDSKTPGSVY
-391 LGDVSTEA
+391 LGDVSTET
-399 KPIPDS
+399 KPIPDPD
-405 GSDINAITKPGVL
+405 SDINVISKPGVL

-428 ESRTLTYSVKLKN
+428 ETRTLTYFVKLKN
-441 GDNDVLQNNIIKNK
+441 GDNDVLQNNLIKNK

-483 VLKVTRNETYGT
+483 VLKSTRNEADGT
-495 YKLEYRLDFELY
+495 YTLEYRLDFELY

-522 LLDYSDYYVH
+522 LLDYTQRDYYIH
-532 PSIRNYVNF
+532 PSIRNYVNY

-554 STTAVEVDSS
+554 ETDAVEVDSS

-576 YKNLNEWTDTRLI
+576 FKKITEWTDKDSI
-589 TRFKVSGSEG
+589 VRFKVSGNES
-599 NPITVNPGDYYYV
+599 NPITINPGDYYYV
-612 TYSLTVEPDVFAI
+612 TYSLTVEPDVFAV
-625 MQNNKANI
+625 MQTNNLKIKNT
-633 NNRYLSNASNV
+633 YLSNASNAT
-644 NKKYDN
+644 KKFGDF
-650 IMDRVASSKVI
+650 IERFATEKEI
-661 GNYTWDTKSVGKA
+661 GNYSWDTKSVNNA
-674 STSVS
+674 TTSVT
-679 TITMPASDNKYL
+679 TITMPASDNKYVF
-691 LNGINIENDS
+691 NGTNIENDS
-701 SSTSVF
+701 SSTSGF
-707 EVPVGSYR
+707 EVPVGSYM

-732 EMADEMNPKNMEY
+732 EMADEMNPENMEY

-758 AKNKYPIKETKWV
+758 TQTDKYPVKETKWV

-812 VVKNDFN
+812 VVNNDFK

-832 TLNNIHSQTIVRF
+832 TLNNIHSQRSVRF

-852 VNKSAWYYEPL
+852 VNKSAWYYEPP
-863 SVGSWA
+863 STGSWA
-869 KGKLYWVIEVD
+869 KGKLYWVIEVN

-887 TVFRDTIKNKNE
+887 TIFRDTIRTQNE
-899 LAAARDKYT
+899 LVEGTSDKYA

-923 LPEGKTVTSYDTLD
+923 LPEGKTVTSYETLY

-942 GLLTDIGDKLETTYS
+942 GSLTDIGDKFETTYS

-972 DIKPKEDIPLTGGE
+972 DIKPREDIPLTGGE
-986 KAYFII
+986 KAYFVI
-992 MTEPSSV
+992 MTEPSSA

-1031 LCGGGDILKE
+1031 LCGGGNILKE
-1041 YGSSI
+1041 FGSSI

-1056 DLGGKGGNIAEDKIK
+1056 DLGGKGGDVAEDKIK
-1071 EFGPGKYISWVFKVN
+1071 EFGPGKYISWAFKVN
-1086 YSGELTGSY
+1086 YSGDLIGSY
-1095 RVLETVP
+1095 RILETVP

-1113 WVATSQG
+1113 WVANKQG
-1120 TINSKEIADIETDG
+1120 TINSKEIVDIETDG
-1134 WIKKTITARSDNNR
+1134 WTKNTITAKSDNNR

-1168 KSHSNAL
+1168 KSHSNVS
-1175 VDGYAV
+1175 VDGYAA

-1199 SSKAFTNNVELQT
+1199 SSKVFTNNVELQT
-1212 ETGVPISTAK
+1212 DAGVPISTAK

-1237 KSTGDEIDFTIVA
+1237 KSTGDKIDFTIVA

-1287 DVAFTAS
+1287 DVMFTAS

-1318 SVNAPPDQ
+1318 AVNAPPDQ
-1326 YVSFSNIAYW
+1326 YVSFSNVAYW

-1347 NDNYKYEAGGEIFE
+1347 NDSYKYEAGGEIFE

-1366 LDIIKQDEYNTAHYL
+1366 LDIIKQDEYNTALYL

-1394 DDGSFT
+1394 EDGSFM
-1400 IDPSKPKATGTTDS
+1400 IDPSKPKTTGTTDS
-1414 NGELKFGTTSGYAM
+1414 NGELKFGTTSGYPM

-1435 VTETKAPD
+1435 VIETKAPD
-1443 GYALD
+1443 GYVLD

-1541 ADTASSATKTVKFA
+1541 ADTASSTTKTVKFVDVA
-1555 DIDLNKTYYVYELD
+1555 LNQTYYVYELD

-1575 KDSTTIPIINGM
+1575 KDSASIPIINGL
-1587 EYITSYKTNNVD
+1587 EYITSYKTNNAD

-1626 PATGGNGIIGYI
+1626 PATGGNGINGYV
-1638 KSGAML
+1638 KSGAIL
-1644 MLLAGVLLMKKISN
+1644 MLLTGAVLLKRRR
-1658 KSK
+1658 

>member
-7 KLKRKKINKFLSFIV
+7 KLKRKRINKFLSFIV

-27 SILILPAFTLEKKDD
+27 SILILPAFTLEKNDD

-57 ERGGVETSEDSTL
+57 ERGVETSEDSTL
-70 EPVVNNNDKDYSSN
+70 EPV
-84 SETNIITNEGTD
+84 TNEES
-96 VILEPVNNEDSLL
+96 VL

-125 PILLAEGG
+125 PILLAEGA
-133 TATTTGFDLNAHP
+133 TTTTTGFDLNAHP
-146 SNLDSIVISYKIKD
+146 SNLDSIVISYKIKE
-160 TDDWTIVNSGDSNVI
+160 TDDWTIVNSGDDTVI

-185 NFKDIPISELETND
+185 NFKDIPISELEAND

-231 SNGVATIEFK
+231 SNGIATVEFK
-241 EEFLNSLKTGGQV
+241 EEYLNNLKTGGQV

-268 LKVLPADGKYT
+268 LKELPPDGKYT
-279 LTTAGKDFKFNFTED
+279 LNTAGKDFKFNFTED

-309 SKEVLV
+309 SKEILV

-329 AGEDGAPDVTVV
+329 AGEDGSTDVTVV
-341 DSIVTDN
+341 DSIITDN

-361 STALNRTKD
+361 STALNRVKD

-391 LGDVSTEA
+391 LGDVSTET
-399 KPIPDS
+399 KPIPDPD
-405 GSDINAITKPGVL
+405 SDINTISKPGVL
-418 VWKIGNMDSN
+418 VWKIGNMDPN
-428 ESRTLTYSVKLKN
+428 ETRTLTYFVKLKN

-483 VLKVTRNETYGT
+483 ILKATRNESDGT

-522 LLDYSDYYVH
+522 WLDYSIYYIH

-570 SDSTGN
+570 SDSTGS
-576 YKNLNEWTDTRLI
+576 YKNFNEWTDTKLI
-589 TRFKVSGSEG
+589 TRFRVAGSDG
-599 NPITVNPGDYYYV
+599 NPITIYPGDYYYV

-625 MQNNKANI
+625 MQNNRVNI
-633 NNRYLSNASNV
+633 NNTYLSNASNV
-644 NKKYDN
+644 EKKFDGM
-650 IMDRVASSKVI
+650 IDRYASSKVV
-661 GNYTWDTKSVGKA
+661 GDYTWDTKSVGKA
-674 STSVS
+674 STSAS
-679 TITMPASDNKYL
+679 TITIPVGDNKFI
-691 LNGINIENDS
+691 LNGTTIENDAS
-701 SSTSVF
+701 GTADF

-758 AKNKYPIKETKWV
+758 TKTNKYPIKETKWV

-812 VVKNDFN
+812 VVKNDFK

-852 VNKSAWYYEPL
+852 VNKSAWYYE
-863 SVGSWA
+863 SASAGSWS

-887 TVFRDTIKNKNE
+887 TVFRDTIRNKNE
-899 LAAARDKYT
+899 LAAASDKYT

-923 LPEGKTVTSYDTLD
+923 LPEGKTVTSYETLD

-942 GLLTDIGDKLETTYS
+942 DLLTDIGDKFETTYS

-964 SGNNKSAL
+964 SGNNKSVL

-1010 NMISTSENNSTFVNL
+1010 NMISTSENNSAFVNL

-1041 YGSSI
+1041 FGSSI

-1056 DLGGKGGNIAEDKIK
+1056 DLGGKGGDIAEDKIK

-1095 RVLETVP
+1095 RILETVP

-1120 TINSKEIADIETDG
+1120 TINSKEIADIESDG
-1134 WIKKTITARSDNNR
+1134 WTKKTITAKSDNNR

-1168 KSHSNAL
+1168 KSHSNAS
-1175 VDGYAV
+1175 VDGYVV

-1186 CRVTDPDLLLGAV
+1186 CRVTDPDVLLGAI
-1199 SSKAFTNNVELQT
+1199 SSKEFTNNVELQT
-1212 ETGVPISTAK
+1212 ETGAPISTAK
-1222 SDATVTSERIDKNYI
+1222 SDATVTSESIDKNYI

-1287 DVAFTAS
+1287 DVVFTAS

-1336 ENYEVGGTNVK
+1336 ENYEVSGTNVK

-1400 IDPSKPKATGTTDS
+1400 IDPSKPKATGATDS

-1428 NCNTVYQ
+1428 NCNTVYR

-1448 PTPQYIIVPRKVSGA
+1448 SAPQYIIVPIKVSGA

-1474 DDNNIQ
+1474 ADDNIQ

-1520 FGLYTDLGVTKI
+1520 FGLYTDEGVTKV
-1532 QEKSIIYNQ
+1532 QEKSIVYNQ
-1541 ADTASSATKTVKFA
+1541 AGSSSSTTKTVKFV

-1569 DSGNPI
+1569 DRGNPI
-1575 KDSTTIPIINGM
+1575 KDSTSIPIINGM

-1599 GSNGMTLTSTSS
+1599 GNNGIILTSTSS
-1611 TGKVTVTNQVYTRQL
+1611 TGKVTVTNQVFTRQL
-1626 PATGGNGIIGYI
+1626 PATGGNGVNGYI
-1638 KSGAML
+1638 KSGAIL
-1644 MLLAGVLLMKKISN
+1644 MLLAGVLLLKKISN
-1658 KSK
+1658 

>member
-1 MLSRSD
+1 M
-7 KLKRKKINKFLSFIV
+7 
-22 ICVTL
+22 
-27 SILILPAFTLEKKDD
+27 
-42 DTNDNNGPTTAQNIN
+42 
-57 ERGGVETSEDSTL
+57 
-70 EPVVNNNDKDYSSN
+70 
-84 SETNIITNEGTD
+84 
-96 VILEPVNNEDSLL
+96 
-109 TVAETIDD
+109 
-117 EYTVDDEE
+117 
-125 PILLAEGG
+125 LLAEGA
-133 TATTTGFDLNAHP
+133 TTTTTGFDLNSHP
-146 SNLDSIVISYKIKD
+146 NNLASIVISYKIKD
-160 TDDWTIVNSGDSNVI
+160 TDDWTIVNSGDGNVI

-185 NFKDIPISELETND
+185 NFQGIPVSELEAND
-199 RKIIYELPD
+199 RKIIYKLPD

-217 GITYSGSEVATVTV
+217 GIAYSGTEVASVIV
-231 SNGVATIEFK
+231 SNSVATIEFK

-254 MVPNAY
+254 EVPDAY

-268 LKVLPADGKYT
+268 LKKLPSDGKYT
-279 LTTAGKDFKFNFTED
+279 LTTAGKDFKFIFTED
-294 AVAQYGKV
+294 AVAQYGKA

-309 SKEVLV
+309 SKEILA

-329 AGEDGAPDVTVV
+329 AGEDGSPDVTIV

-361 STALNRTKD
+361 STTLNRAKD
-370 SANPLNPYETL
+370 PINPFNPYETL
-381 DDSKTSGSVY
+381 DDSKTPGSVY
-391 LGDVSTEA
+391 LGDVSTET
-399 KPIPDS
+399 KPIPDPD
-405 GSDINAITKPGVL
+405 SDINVISKPGVL

-428 ESRTLTYSVKLKN
+428 ETRTLTYFVKLKN
-441 GDNDVLQNNIIKNK
+441 GDNDVLQNNLIKNK

-483 VLKVTRNETYGT
+483 VLKSTRNEADGT
-495 YKLEYRLDFELY
+495 YTLEYRLDFELY

-522 LLDYSDYYVH
+522 LLDYTQRDYYIH
-532 PSIRNYVNF
+532 PSIRNYVNY

-554 STTAVEVDSS
+554 ETDAVEVDSS

-576 YKNLNEWTDTRLI
+576 YKKITEWTDKDSI
-589 TRFKVSGSEG
+589 IRFKVSGSEG

-612 TYSLTVEPDVFAI
+612 KYSLVVKPDVFAI
-625 MQNNKANI
+625 MQTNNVDIKNT
-633 NNRYLSNASNV
+633 YLSNASNV
-644 NKKYDN
+644 GKLFDGM
-650 IMDRVASSKVI
+650 MDRFASGKNI
-661 GNYTWDTKSVGKA
+661 GDYTWDAKSVSIA
-674 STSVS
+674 TTSVS
-679 TITMPASDNKYL
+679 TMTMPVSDNKYVF
-691 LNGINIENDS
+691 NGTNIENDRS
-701 SSTSVF
+701 SASDF
-707 EVPVGSYR
+707 EVPVGSYM

-758 AKNKYPIKETKWV
+758 TKTDKYPIKETKWV

-797 TYYAKPVNKENYSTT
+797 TYYAKPVNKENYSITE
-812 VVKNDFN
+812 VKNDFK
-819 LNGDVVGRNGQTH
+819 LNGDVIGRNGQTH
-832 TLNNIHSQTIVRF
+832 KIDNIHSSNSVKFT
-845 SGEYSLN
+845 GEYALN
-852 VNKSAWYYEPL
+852 VNKSPWYYEPP
-863 SVGSWA
+863 SAGSWA
-869 KGKLYWVIEVD
+869 KGKLYWVIEVN
-880 TSIIKQD
+880 TSTIKKG
-887 TVFRDTIKNKNE
+887 TIFRDTIRTQNE
-899 LAAARDKYT
+899 FVEGTGDKYT

-923 LPEGKTVTSYDTLD
+923 LPEGKTVTSYETLD
-937 DLLNT
+937 ELLNT
-942 GLLTDIGDKLETTYS
+942 GSLTYIGDKFETIYS

-964 SGNNKSAL
+964 SGNNNGAL
-972 DIKPKEDIPLTGGE
+972 DIKPKEDIPLIGGE

-1010 NMISTSENNSTFVNL
+1010 NMISTSENNGAFVNL

-1041 YGSSI
+1041 FGSSI

-1056 DLGGKGGNIAEDKIK
+1056 DLGGKGGDVAEDKIK
-1071 EFGPGKYISWVFKVN
+1071 EFGPGKYISWAFKVN
-1086 YSGELTGSY
+1086 YSGELIGSY
-1095 RVLETVP
+1095 RILETVP
-1102 DGMELAYIRIK
+1102 KGMELAYIRIK

-1120 TINSKEIADIETDG
+1120 TIYSKEIADIETDG
-1134 WIKKTITARSDNNR
+1134 WIKKTITAKSDNNR

-1168 KSHSNAL
+1168 KSHTNVS

-1199 SSKAFTNNVELQT
+1199 SSKVFTNNVELQT
-1212 ETGVPISTAK
+1212 DAGVPISTAK
-1222 SDATVTSERIDKNYI
+1222 SDAAVTSERIDKNYI
-1237 KSTGDEIDFTIVA
+1237 KSTGDKIDFTIVA

-1287 DVAFTAS
+1287 DVTFTAS

-1306 PSGIPVKITYTA
+1306 PSGIPVKITYTVA
-1318 SVNAPPDQ
+1318 VNAPPDQ
-1326 YVSFSNIAYW
+1326 YVSFSNVAYW

-1347 NDNYKYEAGGEIFE
+1347 NDSYKYEAGGEIFE

-1366 LDIIKQDEYNTAHYL
+1366 LDIIKQDEYNTALYL

-1394 DDGSFT
+1394 EDGSFM
-1400 IDPSKPKATGTTDS
+1400 IDPSKPKTTGTTDS
-1414 NGELKFGTTSGYAM
+1414 NGELKFGTTSGYPM

-1435 VTETKAPD
+1435 VIETKAPD
-1443 GYALD
+1443 GYVLD
-1448 PTPQYIIVPRKVSGA
+1448 PTPQYIIVPRKVSVA

-1541 ADTASSATKTVKFA
+1541 ADTTSSTVKTTKFVDVA
-1555 DIDLNKTYYVYELD
+1555 LNQTYYVYELD

-1575 KDSTTIPIINGM
+1575 KDSARIPIINGM
-1587 EYITSYKTNNVD
+1587 EYITSYKTNNVE

-1611 TGKVTVTNQVYTRQL
+1611 TGKVTVTNQVVTKQL
-1626 PATGGNGIIGYI
+1626 PATGGNGTDIYI
-1638 KSGAML
+1638 KSGAIL
-1644 MLLAGVLLMKKISN
+1644 MLLTGVVLLKRRR
-1658 KSK
+1658 

>member
-1 MLSRSD
+1 MSQ
-7 KLKRKKINKFLSFIV
+7 IV
-22 ICVTL
+22 FDLT
-27 SILILPAFTLEKKDD
+27 PRT
-42 DTNDNNGPTTAQNIN
+42 
-57 ERGGVETSEDSTL
+57 GGVETSEDSTL
-70 EPVVNNNDKDYSSN
+70 EPV
-84 SETNIITNEGTD
+84 TNEES
-96 VILEPVNNEDSLL
+96 VL

-125 PILLAEGG
+125 PILLAEGA
-133 TATTTGFDLNAHP
+133 TTTTTGFDLNAHP
-146 SNLDSIVISYKIKD
+146 SNLDSIVISYKIKE
-160 TDDWTIVNSGDSNVI
+160 TDDWTIVNSGDDTVI

-185 NFKDIPISELETND
+185 NFKDIPISELEAND

-231 SNGVATIEFK
+231 SNGIATIGFK
-241 EEFLNSLKTGGQV
+241 EDFLNSLKTVSQV

-279 LTTAGKDFKFNFTED
+279 LNTAGKDFKFNFTED

-309 SKEVLV
+309 SKEILV

-329 AGEDGAPDVTVV
+329 AGEDGSTDVTVV

-361 STALNRTKD
+361 STVLNRAKD
-370 SANPLNPYETL
+370 SANPLNPYEML
-381 DDSKTSGSVY
+381 DDLKTSGSVY

-399 KPIPDS
+399 KPIPDPD
-405 GSDINAITKPGVL
+405 SDINVISKPGVL
-418 VWKIGNMDSN
+418 IWKIGNMDPN
-428 ESRTLTYSVKLKN
+428 ETRTLTYFIKLKN
-441 GDNDVLQNNIIKNK
+441 GDNDVLQDNIIKNK
-455 ADIYSKTYKRAYSE
+455 ADIYSKTYKRAYFE
-469 SSFTPGRNIRMPKT
+469 SSFTPEIKMGMKKSALDA
-483 VLKVTRNETYGT
+483 VRNETNGT
-495 YKLEYRLDFELY
+495 YKIDYRLDYELY
-507 KDKNNYPLKNFEFYD
+507 KENNNYPLKNFEFYD
-522 LLDYSDYYVH
+522 FLDYTQRGYYID
-532 PSIRNYVNF
+532 PSIRNYVNY

-554 STTAVEVDSS
+554 ETDAIEVDSS
-564 KYDVKW
+564 KYDVIW

-576 YKNLNEWTDTRLI
+576 FKKITEWTDKDSI
-589 TRFKVSGSEG
+589 VRFKVSGNES
-599 NPITVNPGDYYYV
+599 NPITINPGDYYYV
-612 TYSLTVEPDVFAI
+612 TYSLTVEPDVFAV
-625 MQNNKANI
+625 MQTNNLKIKNT
-633 NNRYLSNASNV
+633 YLSNASNAT
-644 NKKYDN
+644 KKFGDF
-650 IMDRVASSKVI
+650 IERFATEKEI
-661 GNYTWDTKSVGKA
+661 GNYSWDTKSVNNA
-674 STSVS
+674 TTSVT
-679 TITMPASDNKYL
+679 TITMPASDNKYVF
-691 LNGINIENDS
+691 NGTNIENDS
-701 SSTSVF
+701 SSTSGF
-707 EVPVGSYR
+707 EVPVGSYM

-732 EMADEMNPKNMEY
+732 EMADEMNPENMEY

-758 AKNKYPIKETKWV
+758 TQTDKYPVKETKWV

-812 VVKNDFN
+812 VVNNDFK

-832 TLNNIHSQTIVRF
+832 TLNNIHSQRSVRF

-852 VNKSAWYYEPL
+852 VNKSAWYYEPP
-863 SVGSWA
+863 STGSWA
-869 KGKLYWVIEVD
+869 KGKLYWVIEVN
-880 TSIIKQD
+880 TSTIKKG
-887 TVFRDTIKNKNE
+887 TIFRDTIRTQNE
-899 LAAARDKYT
+899 FVEGTGDKYT

-923 LPEGKTVTSYDTLD
+923 LPEGKTVTSYETLD
-937 DLLNT
+937 ELLNT
-942 GLLTDIGDKLETTYS
+942 GSLTYIGDKFETIYS

-964 SGNNKSAL
+964 SGNNNGAL
-972 DIKPKEDIPLTGGE
+972 DIKPKEDIPLIGGE

-999 PQNYRDKFIFG
+999 PQNYRDKYIFG
-1010 NMISTSENNSTFVNL
+1010 NMISTSENNSAFVNL

-1041 YGSSI
+1041 FGSSI

-1056 DLGGKGGNIAEDKIK
+1056 DLGGKGGDIAEDKIK
-1071 EFGPGKYISWVFKVN
+1071 EFGPGKYISWAFKVN

-1120 TINSKEIADIETDG
+1120 TINSKEIANIETEG
-1134 WIKKTITARSDNNR
+1134 WTKKTITARSDNNI

-1168 KSHSNAL
+1168 KSHSNVS

-1186 CRVTDPDLLLGAV
+1186 CRVTDPDLLLGSV
-1199 SSKAFTNNVELQT
+1199 SSKVFTNSVELQT
-1212 ETGVPISTAK
+1212 DTGVPISTAK
-1222 SDATVTSERIDKNYI
+1222 SDATVTSERIDKNFI
-1237 KSTGDEIDFTIVA
+1237 KSTGDKIDFTIIA

-1263 IDVLSDTLLL
+1263 IDVLSNTLLL

-1326 YVSFSNIAYW
+1326 YVSFSNVAYW
-1336 ENYEVGGTNVK
+1336 ENYETGGTEVK
-1347 NDNYKYEAGGEIFE
+1347 KDSYKYDAGGEIFE

-1366 LDIIKQDEYNTAHYL
+1366 LDIIKQDEYNTALYL

-1394 DDGSFT
+1394 EDGSFT

-1428 NCNTVYQ
+1428 NCNTVYR

-1443 GYALD
+1443 GYVLD
-1448 PTPQYIIVPRKVSGA
+1448 SKPQYIIVPRKVSGA
-1463 SEYSDYVKKCI
+1463 SEYSDYVKNCI
-1474 DDNNIQ
+1474 ADDNIQ

-1541 ADTASSATKTVKFA
+1541 ADTSSSATKNVKFVDVA
-1555 DIDLNKTYYVYELD
+1555 LDKTYYVYELD

-1575 KDSTTIPIINGM
+1575 KDSTSIPIINGM
-1587 EYITSYKTNNVD
+1587 EYITSYKTNNVE

-1611 TGKVTVTNQVYTRQL
+1611 TGKVTVTNQVVTKQL
-1626 PATGGNGIIGYI
+1626 PATGGNGTDIYI
-1638 KSGAML
+1638 KSGTI
-1644 MLLAGVLLMKKISN
+1644 LLLLTVVVLLKRRR
-1658 KSK
+1658 

>member
-1 MLSRSD
+1 MQLMSI
-7 KLKRKKINKFLSFIV
+7 KKF
-22 ICVTL
+22 
-27 SILILPAFTLEKKDD
+27 
-42 DTNDNNGPTTAQNIN
+42 
-57 ERGGVETSEDSTL
+57 GV
-70 EPVVNNNDKDYSSN
+70 YM
-84 SETNIITNEGTD
+84 
-96 VILEPVNNEDSLL
+96 
-109 TVAETIDD
+109 
-117 EYTVDDEE
+117 
-125 PILLAEGG
+125 
-133 TATTTGFDLNAHP
+133 
-146 SNLDSIVISYKIKD
+146 
-160 TDDWTIVNSGDSNVI
+160 
-175 PANALIRLTV
+175 
-185 NFKDIPISELETND
+185 D
-199 RKIIYELPD
+199 R
-208 ILRNASAGA
+208 
-217 GITYSGSEVATVTV
+217 
-231 SNGVATIEFK
+231 
-241 EEFLNSLKTGGQV
+241 
-254 MVPNAY
+254 
-260 FRVQGTVN
+260 
-268 LKVLPADGKYT
+268 
-279 LTTAGKDFKFNFTED
+279 
-294 AVAQYGKV
+294 
-302 DVKKECV
+302 
-309 SKEVLV
+309 
-315 VDGENYLSYTIKVT
+315 
-329 AGEDGAPDVTVV
+329 
-341 DSIVTDN
+341 
-348 KKIATEYVGVNTT
+348 
-361 STALNRTKD
+361 
-370 SANPLNPYETL
+370 
-381 DDSKTSGSVY
+381 
-391 LGDVSTEA
+391 
-399 KPIPDS
+399 
-405 GSDINAITKPGVL
+405 
-418 VWKIGNMDSN
+418 
-428 ESRTLTYSVKLKN
+428 
-441 GDNDVLQNNIIKNK
+441 
-455 ADIYSKTYKRAYSE
+455 
-469 SSFTPGRNIRMPKT
+469 
-483 VLKVTRNETYGT
+483 
-495 YKLEYRLDFELY
+495 
-507 KDKNNYPLKNFEFYD
+507 
-522 LLDYSDYYVH
+522 
-532 PSIRNYVNF
+532 
-541 DYDSVKL
+541 
-548 FFKKYG
+548 YG
-554 STTAVEVDSS
+554 SA
-564 KYDVKW
+564 
-570 SDSTGN
+570 
-576 YKNLNEWTDTRLI
+576 
-589 TRFKVSGSEG
+589 KV
-599 NPITVNPGDYYYV
+599 VGD
-612 TYSLTVEPDVFAI
+612 
-625 MQNNKANI
+625 
-633 NNRYLSNASNV
+633 
-644 NKKYDN
+644 
-650 IMDRVASSKVI
+650 
-661 GNYTWDTKSVGKA
+661 YTWDTKSVGKA

-679 TITMPASDNKYL
+679 TITIPVGDNKFI
-691 LNGINIENDS
+691 LNGTTIENDAS
-701 SSTSVF
+701 GTADF

-732 EMADEMNPKNMEY
+732 EMADEMNPNNMEY

-758 AKNKYPIKETKWV
+758 TKTNKYPIEETKWV

-812 VVKNDFN
+812 IVKNDFN

-887 TVFRDTIKNKNE
+887 TVFRDTIRNKNE
-899 LAAARDKYT
+899 LAAAGVMYT
-908 NSYLHDDSFKAYKGI
+908 NSYLHNDSFKAYKGI
-923 LPEGKTVTSYDTLD
+923 LPEGKTITSYETLD

-942 GLLTDIGDKLETTYS
+942 SYLTDIGDKFETTYS

-1010 NMISTSENNSTFVNL
+1010 NMISTSENNSAFVNL

-1041 YGSSI
+1041 FGSSI
-1046 SYDGHTITKD
+1046 SYDGHTIAKD
-1056 DLGGKGGNIAEDKIK
+1056 DLGGKGGDVAEDKIK

-1095 RVLETVP
+1095 RILEKIP

-1168 KSHSNAL
+1168 KSHSNVS

-1199 SSKAFTNNVELQT
+1199 SSKVFTNNAELQT
-1212 ETGVPISTAK
+1212 DTGVPISTAK
-1222 SDATVTSERIDKNYI
+1222 SDAAVTSERIDKNYI
-1237 KSTGDEIDFTIVA
+1237 KSTGDKIDFTIVA

-1287 DVAFTAS
+1287 DVTFTAS

-1306 PSGIPVKITYTA
+1306 PSGIPVKITYTVA
-1318 SVNAPPDQ
+1318 VNAPPDQ
-1326 YVSFSNIAYW
+1326 YVSFSNVAYW

-1347 NDNYKYEAGGEIFE
+1347 NDSYKYEAGGEIFE

-1366 LDIIKQDEYNTAHYL
+1366 LDIIKQDEYNTALYL

-1394 DDGSFT
+1394 EDGSFT

-1435 VTETKAPD
+1435 VIETKAPD
-1443 GYALD
+1443 GYVLD
-1448 PTPQYIIVPRKVSGA
+1448 SMPQYIIVPRKVSGA
-1463 SEYSDYVKKCI
+1463 SDYSDYVTKCI
-1474 DDNNIQ
+1474 ADNNIQ

-1520 FGLYTDLGVTKI
+1520 FGLYTDEGVTKV

-1541 ADTASSATKTVKFA
+1541 TDTTSSATKTVKFV
-1555 DIDLNKTYYVYELD
+1555 DVDLNKSYYVYELD

-1575 KDSTTIPIINGM
+1575 RDSTTIPIINGM
-1587 EYITSYKTNNVD
+1587 EYIASYKTNNVD
-1599 GSNGMTLTSTSS
+1599 GSNGMTLSSTSS

-1626 PATGGNGIIGYI
+1626 PATGGNGINGYI

>member
-42 DTNDNNGPTTAQNIN
+42 NTNDNNGPTTAQNIN
-57 ERGGVETSEDSTL
+57 EQGGVETSEDSTL
-70 EPVVNNNDKDYSSN
+70 EPV
-84 SETNIITNEGTD
+84 TNEES
-96 VILEPVNNEDSLL
+96 VL

-125 PILLAEGG
+125 PILLAEGA
-133 TATTTGFDLNAHP
+133 TTTTTGFDLNAHS

-185 NFKDIPISELETND
+185 NFKDIPISELEAND

-231 SNGVATIEFK
+231 SNGIATIEFK

-268 LKVLPADGKYT
+268 LKELPPDGKYT

-329 AGEDGAPDVTVV
+329 AGEDGNTDVTVV
-341 DSIVTDN
+341 DFIVTDN
-348 KKIATEYVGVNTT
+348 NKIATEYVGVNTT
-361 STALNRTKD
+361 STVLNRAKD
-370 SANPLNPYETL
+370 SANPLNPYEMIGDL
-381 DDSKTSGSVY
+381 KTSGSVY

-399 KPIPDS
+399 KPIPDPD
-405 GSDINAITKPGVL
+405 SDINVISKPGVL
-418 VWKIGNMDSN
+418 VWKIGNMDPN
-428 ESRTLTYSVKLKN
+428 ETRTLTYFIKLKN

-455 ADIYSKTYKRAYSE
+455 ADIYSKTYKRSYSE

-483 VLKVTRNETYGT
+483 ILKATRNETDGT

-522 LLDYSDYYVH
+522 LLDYSIYYIH

-576 YKNLNEWTDTRLI
+576 YKNLNEWTDTKLI
-589 TRFKVSGSEG
+589 TRFRVAGSDG
-599 NPITVNPGDYYYV
+599 NPITIYPGDYYYV

-625 MQNNKANI
+625 MQNNRVNL
-633 NNRYLSNASNV
+633 NNTYLSNASNV
-644 NKKYDN
+644 GKKFDGM
-650 IMDRVASSKVI
+650 IDRYASSKVV
-661 GNYTWDTKSVGKA
+661 GDYTWDTKSVGKA
-674 STSVS
+674 STSAS
-679 TITMPASDNKYL
+679 TITIPVGDNKFI
-691 LNGINIENDS
+691 LNGTTIENDVS
-701 SSTSVF
+701 GTADF

-732 EMADEMNPKNMEY
+732 EMADEMNPNNMEY

-771 KVDGLNSFKLKPSDL
+771 KVDGLNSFKLTPSDL

-812 VVKNDFN
+812 IVKNDFN

-899 LAAARDKYT
+899 LAAAGIKYT

-942 GLLTDIGDKLETTYS
+942 GLLTDIGDKFETTYS

-964 SGNNKSAL
+964 SGNNKSVL

-1041 YGSSI
+1041 FGSSI

-1056 DLGGKGGNIAEDKIK
+1056 DLGGKGGDVAEDKIR

-1095 RVLETVP
+1095 RMLETVP

-1134 WIKKTITARSDNNR
+1134 WTKKTITARLDNNR

-1168 KSHSNAL
+1168 KSHSNVS

-1199 SSKAFTNNVELQT
+1199 SSKAFTNNVELQSD
-1212 ETGVPISTAK
+1212 TGVPISTAK
-1222 SDATVTSERIDKNYI
+1222 SDATVTSESIDKNYI
-1237 KSTGDEIDFTIVA
+1237 KSTGDKIDFTIVA

-1326 YVSFSNIAYW
+1326 YVSFSNVAYW
-1336 ENYEVGGTNVK
+1336 ENYEVSGTNVK

-1400 IDPSKPKATGTTDS
+1400 IDPSKPKATGATDS

-1428 NCNTVYQ
+1428 NCNTVYR

-1448 PTPQYIIVPRKVSGA
+1448 SAPQYIIVPRKVSGA

-1474 DDNNIQ
+1474 ADDNIQ

-1520 FGLYTDLGVTKI
+1520 FGLYTDEGITKV
-1532 QEKSIIYNQ
+1532 QEKSIVYNQ
-1541 ADTASSATKTVKFA
+1541 AGSSSSTTKTVKFV

-1569 DSGNPI
+1569 DRGNPI
-1575 KDSTTIPIINGM
+1575 KDSTSIPIINGM

-1599 GSNGMTLTSTSS
+1599 GNNGIILTSTSS
-1611 TGKVTVTNQVYTRQL
+1611 TGKVTVTNQVFTRQL
-1626 PATGGNGIIGYI
+1626 PATGGNGVNGYI
-1638 KSGAML
+1638 KSGAIL
-1644 MLLAGVLLMKKISN
+1644 MLLAGVLLLRKISN

>member
-42 DTNDNNGPTTAQNIN
+42 DTNDNNGPTTVENIN

-70 EPVVNNNDKDYSSN
+70 DPVVNNTANEESSSN
-84 SETNIITNEGTD
+84 GETNIITNEG
-96 VILEPVNNEDSLL
+96 
-109 TVAETIDD
+109 A
-117 EYTVDDEE
+117 DDEE
-125 PILLAEGG
+125 PVLLAEGA
-133 TATTTGFDLNAHP
+133 TTTTTGFDLNAHP

-185 NFKDIPISELETND
+185 NFKDIPISELEAND

-208 ILRNASAGA
+208 ILRNANAGA

-231 SNGVATIEFK
+231 SNGIATIEFK

-268 LKVLPADGKYT
+268 LKELPPDGKYT

-309 SKEVLV
+309 SKEILV
-315 VDGENYLSYTIKVT
+315 VDGENYLSYTIKVN
-329 AGEDGAPDVTVV
+329 AGEDGSNDVTVV

-361 STALNRTKD
+361 STVLNRAKD
-370 SANPLNPYETL
+370 SANQLNPYETL
-381 DDSKTSGSVY
+381 GDLKSSGSVY
-391 LGDVSTEA
+391 LGEVSTEA

-405 GSDINAITKPGVL
+405 GSDINVISKPGVL
-418 VWKIGNMDSN
+418 VWKIGNMDPN
-428 ESRTLTYSVKLKN
+428 EARTLTYFLKLKN
-441 GDNDVLQNNIIKNK
+441 GDNDVLQDNIIKNK
-455 ADIYSKTYKRAYSE
+455 ADIYSKTYKKAYSE
-469 SSFTPGRNIRMPKT
+469 SSFKPGIEERMIKT
-483 VLKVTRNETYGT
+483 ALNAVRYEMDGT
-495 YKLEYRLDFELY
+495 YKIDYRLDYELY
-507 KDKNNYPLKNFEFYD
+507 KEKNNYPLKNFEFYD
-522 LLDYSDYYVH
+522 FLDYTPRGYYID
-532 PSIRNYVNF
+532 PSIRNYVNY
-541 DYDSVKL
+541 DYDSIKL

-554 STTAVEVDSS
+554 ETDAVEVNPS

-576 YKNLNEWTDTRLI
+576 FKKITEWTDKDSI
-589 TRFKVSGSEG
+589 VRFKVSGSESD
-599 NPITVNPGDYYYV
+599 PITINPSDYYYV

-625 MQNNKANI
+625 MQTNNLKIMNT
-633 NNRYLSNASNV
+633 YLSNASNATK
-644 NKKYDN
+644 NFGDFIERYATEKE
-650 IMDRVASSKVI
+650 I
-661 GNYTWDTKSVGKA
+661 GNYSWDSKSVSNA
-674 STSVS
+674 TTSVS
-679 TITMPASDNKYL
+679 TITMAASDNKFVF
-691 LNGINIENDS
+691 NGTAIENDS
-701 SSTSVF
+701 SSTSDF
-707 EVPVGSYR
+707 EVPVGSYM

-723 QGDWDATSV
+723 QGDWDATGV
-732 EMADEMNPKNMEY
+732 EMADEMSPNNMEY

-758 AKNKYPIKETKWV
+758 TKTDKYPVKETKWV

-797 TYYAKPVNKENYSTT
+797 TYFAKPVNKENYSITE
-812 VVKNDFN
+812 VKNDFK

-832 TLNNIHSQTIVRF
+832 KIDNIHSSNSVKFT
-845 SGEYSLN
+845 GEYSLN
-852 VNKSAWYYEPL
+852 VNKSAWYYESP
-863 SVGSWA
+863 SAGSWA
-869 KGKLYWVIEVD
+869 KGKLYWVIEVN

-887 TVFRDTIKNKNE
+887 TIFRDTIRTQNE
-899 LAAARDKYT
+899 LVEGTRDKYA
-908 NSYLHDDSFKAYKGI
+908 NSYLHDDSFKAYRGI
-923 LPEGKTVTSYDTLD
+923 LPEGKTVTSYETLD

-942 GLLTDIGDKLETTYS
+942 SYLTDIGDKFETTYL
-957 NNDSAGF
+957 NNDSVGF

-992 MTEPSSV
+992 MTEPSSL

-1010 NMISTSENNSTFVNL
+1010 NMISTSENNNAFVNL

-1041 YGSSI
+1041 FGSSI

-1056 DLGGKGGNIAEDKIK
+1056 DFGGRGGDVAEDKIK
-1071 EFGPGKYISWVFKVN
+1071 EFGPGKYISWAFKVN

-1095 RVLETVP
+1095 RILETVP
-1102 DGMELAYIRIK
+1102 DGMELTYIRIK

-1120 TINSKEIADIETDG
+1120 TINSKEIANIETEG
-1134 WIKKTITARSDNNR
+1134 WTKKTITAKSDNYR

-1168 KSHSNAL
+1168 KSHSNVS

-1199 SSKAFTNNVELQT
+1199 SSKAFTNSVELQT
-1212 ETGVPISTAK
+1212 DTGVPISTAK
-1222 SDATVTSERIDKNYI
+1222 SDATVTSERIDKNFI
-1237 KSTGDEIDFTIVA
+1237 KSTGDKIDFTIIA

-1263 IDVLSDTLLL
+1263 IDVLSNTLLL

-1306 PSGIPVKITYTA
+1306 PSGIPIKITYTA

-1326 YVSFSNIAYW
+1326 YVSFSNVAYW
-1336 ENYEVGGTNVK
+1336 ENYETGGTEVK
-1347 NDNYKYEAGGEIFE
+1347 KDSYKYDAGGEIFE

-1366 LDIIKQDEYNTAHYL
+1366 LDIIKQDEYNTALYL

-1394 DDGSFT
+1394 EDGSFT

-1435 VTETKAPD
+1435 VIETKAPD
-1443 GYALD
+1443 GYVLD
-1448 PTPQYIIVPRKVSGA
+1448 SMPQYIIVPRKVSGA
-1463 SEYSDYVKKCI
+1463 SEYSDYVTKCI
-1474 DDNNIQ
+1474 ADNNIQ

-1520 FGLYTDLGVTKI
+1520 FGLYTDEGVTKV

-1541 ADTASSATKTVKFA
+1541 TDTTSSATKTVKFI

-1575 KDSTTIPIINGM
+1575 KGSTTIPIINGM

-1626 PATGGNGIIGYI
+1626 PATGGNGINGYI
-1638 KSGAML
+1638 KSGAIL
-1644 MLLAGVLLMKKISN
+1644 MLLTGVLLMKKISN